1 MSILVLSVTL
11 SAASYL
17 SRRPNVQNRALSR
30 EELNLALNA
39 AIQDCIAS
47 LPDGTDSC
55 DAQLQ
60 DSVRNLCMQDSQ
72 LDACHDGK
80 VEQYYK
86 ARPPE

>member
-47 LPDGTDSC
+47 LPNGTDTC

-60 DSVRNLCMQDSQ
+60 DSVKDLCIQDSQ

-86 ARPPE
+86 ARTPK